1 MLPNQQVHGVVALST
16 GGGDLHLAPGE
27 DTAKKG
33 FTILD
38 MLFQSFQ
45 QWNVSHE
52 VHKIRFGPEHPAG
65 VYQLD
70 GRTKV
75 IEDTYGMYQY
85 YFQVSTASI
94 THCLSWCSIFFARLF
109 LLSISS

>member
-1 MLPNQQVHGVVALST
+1 MEQVHGVVALST

-38 MLFQSFQ
+38 MLMQSFQ

-52 VHKIRFGPEHPAG
+52 VHKLRFGPEHPDA

-70 GRTKV
+70 GRQNV

-85 YFQVSTASI
+85 YFQVSNVS
-94 THCLSWCSIFFARLF
+94 LSLISF
-109 LLSISS
+109 LNFKSLSHISRSYRQSTSL